1 METQNMEIVG
11 GISGSSIPVTHG
23 IMSDK
28 KGAIGANTNMTYD
41 DHIEWMKTHSGL
53 SGKIELP
60 TK

>member
-1 METQNMEIVG
+1 MEIVG